1 MAELGPFSQ
10 SSNRTKPALNAM
22 DVDRNKAD
30 REYARGVQHRQ
41 QNQLAEAL
49 ACYERAI
56 ELAPDHA
63 RAHNNIGVIR
73 QQWGDPQ
80 AAQAAYRKAVEADP
94 QFGLAWFNLGNCF
107 RQDNRLDEAQ
117 SVYRRALALMP
128 GDAETQI
135 NLAIVLRELRQFDDS
150 LGLLG
155 EIPAA
160 SAEHGK
166 ARLNIAL
173 VRLMRG
179 ELGPGWDEYEGRLAI
194 EPDVRSIPADRRWD
208 GTPLGSRSMLV
219 LSEQGI
225 GDQVMF
231 ASCLPD
237 LGCEASARD
246 AARILVEC
254 DHRLVPL
261 FARSFP
267 QVKPFPKMTSP
278 EALPSIGH
286 VDIVEPIGSL
296 PRFLRRRLEDFPQR
310 RAILRVDSERLPK
323 WRSSFAR
330 LGGAL
335 KVGISWQGGKD
346 FETRRRRSTALDLWE
361 PIFKVPGVRFVN
373 LQYGPAAAEATDA
386 ARRFGIT
393 LDDGAD
399 CDPLVDLDD
408 FAAKIAALDLVLS
421 VDNSTVHL
429 AAAIGRPVW
438 TLLPFAADWRWM
450 LAADIAPWYPS
461 MRLLRCQRPDNW
473 SELLRRVARGLTA
486 ASISR
491 DLLTGAA

>member
-1 MAELGPFSQ
+1 VYFRRGDKSRTDLIEADIRMEAERGRSEE
-10 SSNRTKPALNAM
+10 NY
-22 DVDRNKAD
+22 V
-30 REYARGVQHRQ
+30 RGVDLGRQ
-41 QNQLAEAL
+41 NRLAEAL
-49 ACYERAI
+49 ACYERTI
-56 ELAPDHA
+56 SISPNHA

-73 QQWGDPQ
+73 QQWGEAA

-117 SVYRRALALMP
+117 AAYRRASALMP
-128 GDAETQI
+128 DDAETRI
-135 NLAIVLRELRQFDDS
+135 NLAIVLRESRQLDES
-150 LGLLG
+150 LALLEEISPGSTERPKAQFNIGLV
-155 EIPAA
+155 
-160 SAEHGK
+160 H
-166 ARLNIAL
+166 
-173 VRLMRG
+173 LMRG
-179 ELGPGWDEYEGRLAI
+179 ELEQGWGDYEGRLAI
-194 EPDVRSIPADRRWD
+194 EHEVQSVPANRRWD
-208 GTPLGSRSMLV
+208 GKPLGTRSMLV

-231 ASCLPD
+231 ASILPD
-237 LGCEASARD
+237 LASGSSAQD
-246 AARILVEC
+246 PSRILVEC

-261 FARSFP
+261 FARSFS
-267 QVKPFPKMTSP
+267 QMTSFPKTTSP
-278 EALPSIGH
+278 QPLAAIGR

-296 PRFLRRRLEDFPQR
+296 PRCLRRRVEEFPQTTGF
-310 RAILRVDSERLPK
+310 LRTDTERLAK

-346 FETRRRRSTALDLWE
+346 FETRRRRSIALGLWE

-373 LQYGPAAAEATDA
+373 LQYGAAAAEYADA

-393 LDDGAD
+393 IDDGAD

-408 FAAKIAALDLVLS
+408 FAAKMAALDLVLS

-429 AAAIGRPVW
+429 AAALGRPVW

-450 LAADIAPWYPS
+450 LEGETTPWYPS
-461 MRLLRCQRPDNW
+461 MRLMRCQRPDDW
-473 SELLRRVARGLTA
+473 SELLRRVARRLTA
-486 ASISR
+486 ATFSR

>member
-1 MAELGPFSQ
+1 
-10 SSNRTKPALNAM
+10 M
-22 DVDRNKAD
+22 DVERGKAD
-30 REYARGVQHRQ
+30 QEYRLGVEHGRQ
-41 QNQLAEAL
+41 NRLVEAL
-49 ACYERAI
+49 ARYERAI
-56 ELAPDHA
+56 ALAPDHA

-73 QQWGDPQ
+73 QQWGDPR
-80 AAQAAYRKAVEADP
+80 AAQAAYRKAVEADQ
-94 QFGLAWFNLGNCF
+94 QFGLAWFNLGNCL

-117 SVYRRALALMP
+117 SAYRRALVLMP

-135 NLAIVLRELRQFDDS
+135 NLAIALRELRQLDES
-150 LGLLG
+150 LALLG
-155 EIPAA
+155 EIPAT
-160 SAEHGK
+160 SAEYGK
-166 ARLNIAL
+166 ARLNTAL

-179 ELGPGWDEYEGRLAI
+179 ELGPGWDVYEGRLAV
-194 EPDVRSIPADRRWD
+194 EPEVQSIPADCRWE
-208 GTPLGSRSMLV
+208 GRSLGSRSMLV

-237 LGCEASARD
+237 LVRGANAHD

-267 QVKPFPKMTSP
+267 PLKPFPKMASP
-278 EALPSIGH
+278 EALPSAGQ
-286 VDIVEPIGSL
+286 VDIVEHIGSL
-296 PRFLRRRLEDFPQR
+296 PRFLRRRPEDFPQS
-310 RAILRVDSERLPK
+310 AGFLRVDPEQLAK
-323 WRSSFAR
+323 WRSAFAR

-346 FETRRRRSTALDLWE
+346 FETRRRRSIALDLWE

-373 LQYGPAAAEATDA
+373 LQYGSAAAEAADA

-393 LDDGAD
+393 LDDGTD

-408 FAAKIAALDLVLS
+408 FAAKIVALDLVLS

-429 AAAIGRPVW
+429 AAAVGRPVW

-450 LAADIAPWYPS
+450 LEVETTPWYPS
-461 MRLLRCQRPDNW
+461 MRLLRCQRPDDW
-473 SELLRRVARGLTA
+473 SELLRRVARRLTA